1 MFFRFDLRLQSIFTV
16 QYWSN
21 MVKLGL
27 RHLKILHL
35 IFLRTVREQKTKEKK
50 KGRKQYLL
58 LLLLRTIFCILL
70 AELSNEQWA
79 CTWQQV
85 RKKDA
90 ANFMRKLHCKFAIE
104 VAVSRA
110 FFGNL
115 FCLKDLTWT
124 LYKQKKKVSRI
135 FRFHED
141 IRILRSNFFDKLA
154 LYVKANK
161 TVGLYRNSSRILK
174 KTFLDFR
181 KFIKKQHVGPSFS

>member
-1 MFFRFDLRLQSIFTV
+1 MFFRFDIRLQSIFTV

-21 MVKLGL
+21 RVKLGL

-50 KGRKQYLL
+50 REGSSIYYCYYWEQFFR
-58 LLLLRTIFCILL
+58 ILL

-135 FRFHED
+135 FSFSR
-141 IRILRSNFFDKLA
+141 RYSNFNIEFFWQA
-154 LYVKANK
+154 
-161 TVGLYRNSSRILK
+161 SPLK
-174 KTFLDFR
+174 
-181 KFIKKQHVGPSFS
+181 G